1 LYLLHTRHQKI
12 LEHISANEHASVADM
27 SRQFGVSEATI
38 RSDLKALA
46 RTGRVARTHGG
57 ARIVEERFRHEYN
70 FQTRKSLNWP
80 VKQMI
85 GNAAAAL
92 VNPVDSILLDSS
104 TTALA
109 LANALEKR
117 NDLKDVTAI
126 PTGIWTAIALMGSQH
141 MQVLLPSGYLRHTS
155 GSITGLPSHDFFSG
169 LIIQKAFLGAWG
181 VSCDNGLTD
190 THLLEIELKKTIIRN
205 VKEIIV
211 LVDGS
216 KFHQSGLASYAS
228 IDQIS
233 TIITD
238 NTAPPEELKRIEQR
252 GIKVTLAN

>member
-1 LYLLHTRHQKI
+1 
-12 LEHISANEHASVADM
+12 M
-27 SRQFGVSEATI
+27 SKLFNVTEATI

-57 ARIVEERFRHEYN
+57 ARVVEERFRHEYN

-80 VKQMI
+80 VKQKI
-85 GNAAAAL
+85 GLAASTL
-92 VNPVDSILLDSS
+92 VNPVDTILLDSS

-117 NDLKDVTAI
+117 TDLKDVTAI
-126 PTGIWTAIALMGSQH
+126 PTGIWTAIELMGCQH
-141 MQVLLPSGYLRHTS
+141 LQVLLPPGYLRHTS

-181 VSCDNGLTD
+181 VSYDSGLTD
-190 THLLEIELKKTIIRN
+190 THLLEIELKRTIVGKAN
-205 VKEIIV
+205 ETIV

-233 TIITD
+233 TIVTD
-238 NTAPPEELKRIEQR
+238 NSAPAEELKRIEQR
-252 GIKVTLAN
+252 GIKVILAN